1 MSFLCCCCRGGAG
14 GDDGG
19 VEMAAPSRVTLDTR
33 GPDVLVDKGVVGGEG
48 IARASTAI
56 EQDAAYWEIRVE
68 AAGDF
73 RLGVCRGLKGGALSG
88 ALGDGE
94 KSWALAATD
103 AKAAAGDVIGV
114 AFGQAE
120 LPNLTFFLNGEALE
134 AGEVTRIRGEV
145 FPAVSVAGG
154 ARVACVF
161 DERSF
166 KHAPPRGH
174 SALRVVQS
182 LI

>member
-1 MSFLCCCCRGGAG
+1 M
-14 GDDGG
+14 
-19 VEMAAPSRVTLDTR
+19 
-33 GPDVLVDKGVVGGEG
+33 
-48 IARASTAI
+48 
-56 EQDAAYWEIRVE
+56 E

-114 AFGQAE
+114 AFGQAPCGSPNPSVGPDRGAAGPRSALDGGTATGHPRPPRNIHRRLVFPPGQAE